1 MAMGGSHKGNGNGN
15 RGKPYGL
22 MLLLAFGAAL
32 LGVMVLHKLRERRIF
47 NLLVEEKGQELISL
61 QLLLQKEGQRSREMK
76 RKTEEMKAKIYSL
89 RIQKMELDRR
99 LLEMQSTIGSMK
111 DEQKIMESALEEKQ
125 SEIKMLRETNK
136 GAEKETLQM
145 EVLRESLKQ
154 KEAEIEDLK
163 HRLDYPAKIWSVS
176 TDDPSSPPVNRTA
189 TLNMISENKIEAG
202 KSEEE
207 VLLQESA
214 NDSDG
219 LNSTRGNGGNTT
231 SINQEQGGDTATVE
245 NASESKVA
253 IPDRIEEPRE
263 EQLQILE
270 GSRNGRAIGINND
283 QVNKSESSQ
292 EKGTSGSG
300 EENNASNA
308 TETNVSRIG
317 RVSKITDADNEEK
330 SKDGEEHKVTRDGK
344 LELEN
349 VQEAEGHQETFR
361 GDVKLK
367 MMDNSR
373 NTRKEKYRH
382 AGRVRGKRGEMGTR
396 NRLLE
401 IRNHENNGAE
411 KMRSRKSPTDDQ
423 GRLIDREEGRASNDG
438 KTEEIRKAVDSSDG
452 KTMEHQNHEDSK
464 DLQNKLGKD
473 GTNHQMSE
481 DHETLKRLRIA
492 HDSKELTNGSLDGQP
507 GNIRSNDRK
516 QSLDKGQQHEDRQQA
531 SGTQESRNSSIMN
544 NKENSNEQVKLIRK
558 HEKQEQ
564 TEDSDT
570 EQETDG
576 GAGYFYKD
584 SFSDF
589 EEDKEE
595 YREETDES
603 EF

>member
-1 MAMGGSHKGNGNGN
+1 
-15 RGKPYGL
+15 
-22 MLLLAFGAAL
+22 
-32 LGVMVLHKLRERRIF
+32 
-47 NLLVEEKGQELISL
+47 
-61 QLLLQKEGQRSREMK
+61 
-76 RKTEEMKAKIYSL
+76 
-89 RIQKMELDRR
+89 
-99 LLEMQSTIGSMK
+99 MQSTIGSMK

-163 HRLDYPAKIWSVS
+163 HRLEYPAKIWSVS
-176 TDDPSSPPVNRTA
+176 TDDPSSPPVNRTV
-189 TLNMISENKIEAG
+189 TLNMTSENKIEAG
-202 KSEEE
+202 RSEEE
-207 VLLQESA
+207 VMLQESA
-214 NDSDG
+214 NDSNG

-231 SINQEQGGDTATVE
+231 SINQEQVGDTATVQ

-263 EQLQILE
+263 EQLQMLG

-283 QVNKSESSQ
+283 QVYKSESSQ
-292 EKGTSGSG
+292 EKGTYGSG

-317 RVSKITDADNEEK
+317 RVSKIADADNEEK

-349 VQEAEGHQETFR
+349 VHEAEGHQETFR
-361 GDVKLK
+361 GGVKLK

-373 NTRKEKYRH
+373 NTSKEKYRH
-382 AGRVRGKRGEMGTR
+382 ASRVRGKRGEMGTR

-423 GRLIDREEGRASNDG
+423 GRLMDREEGRASNDG
-438 KTEEIRKAVDSSDG
+438 KTEEIRKVVDSSDG
-452 KTMEHQNHEDSK
+452 KTMEHQTHEDSK
-464 DLQNKLGKD
+464 DLQNKQGKD
-473 GTNHQMSE
+473 GKNHQMSE

-544 NKENSNEQVKLIRK
+544 DKENSNEQVKPIRK

-595 YREETDES
+595 YREETDEF